1 MTVEDQNIIRKARRG
16 YKKEKKG
23 LLPFRMQIQMGA
35 ISGHLSCD
43 GSNSDNRDQ
52 GLTRRTIELGHCCL
66 DLYRVRP
73 MLKHM
78 YVHCTK
84 AL

>member
-1 MTVEDQNIIRKARRG
+1 MTVEDQNIIRKTRRG

-43 GSNSDNRDQ
+43 GSKSDNRDQ
-52 GLTRRTIELGHCCL
+52 ARVLLVGLSNSDTAVWISIEFDPC
-66 DLYRVRP
+66 
-73 MLKHM
+73 
-78 YVHCTK
+78 
-84 AL
+84 